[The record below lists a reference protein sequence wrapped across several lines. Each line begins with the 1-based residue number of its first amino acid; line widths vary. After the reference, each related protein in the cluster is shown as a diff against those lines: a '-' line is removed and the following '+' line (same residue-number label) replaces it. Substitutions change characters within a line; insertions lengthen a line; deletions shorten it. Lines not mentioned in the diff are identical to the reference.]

1 MAVRALN
8 HPLATRY
15 RNALVLGALREDVW
29 YLPIPGTTW
38 EHLSIS
44 HFHKAGAG
52 RSIERLFKNAVREY
66 RSGRIAS
73 AFVQLGRGNHVL
85 ADMLCPVHA
94 QRVIHETD
102 PFEWYIE
109 THMSELRL
117 LPVPDIVV
125 CNRPAQLVDG
135 LAGYARAFPADRTN
149 YSFGRLLYR
158 LGRRHKPD
166 ASVNADCARALLPAG
181 AGYTAAHLRLF
192 LHTVGA
198 T

>member
-73 AFVQLGRGNHVL
+73 AFVQLGR
-85 ADMLCPVHA
+85 
-94 QRVIHETD
+94 
-102 PFEWYIE
+102 
-109 THMSELRL
+109 
-117 LPVPDIVV
+117 
-125 CNRPAQLVDG
+125 
-135 LAGYARAFPADRTN
+135 
-149 YSFGRLLYR
+149 
-158 LGRRHKPD
+158 RHKPD